1 MSQFELDE
9 AIDIDELEHSDVI
22 LHLLLLDSLLQLI
35 EDDIERDQDDVEEV
49 DEVDEDEDQN
59 IIDVDVEVAV
69 FLDSDIVDDMVLL
82 TRLEVL
88 DEELDELEE
97 AEVTIVMVLD
107 DYELCLVLI
116 EHLDAM
122 QDEDDDDNELHIPIV
137 EITTDVIEDET
148 DDNVVEDELV
158 LQPHIEVDDEVLLD
172 AEIIEEADVNEYSLW
187 DIIKIVDMT
196 FLDDVNM
203 NVETIVYIVLQ
214 AVEH

>member
-1 MSQFELDE
+1 MLQFELDE

-22 LHLLLLDSLLQLI
+22 LHLLLLDSPLQLI

-59 IIDVDVEVAV
+59 IIDVDVEVVV

-107 DYELCLVLI
+107 DYELCQVLI
-116 EHLDAM
+116 EHPNVTLD
-122 QDEDDDDNELHIPIV
+122 EVEVDNELHIPIV

-158 LQPHIEVDDEVLLD
+158 LQPHIEADDEVLLD
-172 AEIIEEADVNEYSLW
+172 VEIIEEADVNEYLLW
-187 DIIKIVDMT
+187 DIIKTVDMIY
-196 FLDDVNM
+196 LDDVNM
-203 NVETIVYIVLQ
+203 NVEITASIVLQ
-214 AVEH
+214 ATEH

>member
-1 MSQFELDE
+1 MLVLQFELDE

-22 LHLLLLDSLLQLI
+22 LHLLLLDSPLQLI

-59 IIDVDVEVAV
+59 IIDVDVEVVV

-107 DYELCLVLI
+107 DYELCQVLI
-116 EHLDAM
+116 EHPNVTLD
-122 QDEDDDDNELHIPIV
+122 EVEVDNELHIPIV

-158 LQPHIEVDDEVLLD
+158 LQPHIEADDEVLLD
-172 AEIIEEADVNEYSLW
+172 VEIIEEADVNEYL
-187 DIIKIVDMT
+187 
-196 FLDDVNM
+196 L
-203 NVETIVYIVLQ
+203 
-214 AVEH
+214 